1 MFIHGSPALT
11 LAICFFSSQ
20 QFLILAQVCIGA
32 AAAWHVWIYVG
43 SGNANFVFFQTIA
56 ITSCII
62 LLVIEVVSSVR
73 RLQSVAPGVMVLIG
87 DVHGEWE

>member
-1 MFIHGSPALT
+1 L
-11 LAICFFSSQ
+11 LLFFSTVLDPRASVHRRSGC
-20 QFLILAQVCIGA
+20 LAR
-32 AAAWHVWIYVG
+32 VG

-56 ITSCII
+56 ITLCII
-62 LLVIEVVSSVR
+62 ILVIEVVSSVR